1 MFQNIPFSNDEL
13 DFTYPLPSY
22 FKHHPSCYIYVHNGK
37 VVADSADLSDSPEIL
52 HDCIEDIRTKK
63 IVQYVGALGEKL
75 CYAIGLG
82 SDDGIPDGMQLVFL
96 RDLIGQID
104 ERMLALAGRAVQL
117 IEFELTSRF
126 CGRCGTLTETLED
139 RGKKCPRCDL
149 LIYPRISPAIIVLVM
164 KEDEVLLARSSHFIS
179 DMYSIIAGF
188 VEPGET
194 LEHAVK
200 REVMEE
206 VGLKVKNIRYFASQP
221 WPFPNS
227 LMIGFIADHEE
238 GEISVDGVEI
248 IDAGWF
254 RRDEL
259 PNVPGKASISGH
271 LIDWFENMKE
281 NRSKS

>member
-1 MFQNIPFSNDEL
+1 MCQEMPFANDEL

-22 FKHHPSCYIYVHNGK
+22 FEHYPSCYIYVYNGK
-37 VVADSADLSDSPEIL
+37 VVANSVPLSDSPNIL
-52 HDCIEDIRTKK
+52 HDCSKEMRT
-63 IVQYVGALGEKL
+63 INVVQYAGALGEKL
-75 CYAIGLG
+75 CYAIGLE
-82 SDDGIPDGMQLVFL
+82 SEDRVPDGMQLVFL

-104 ERMLALAGRAVQL
+104 EKILAVAGRAVQL
-117 IEFELTSRF
+117 IEFELTSRI

-164 KEDEVLLARSSHFIS
+164 KEDEVLLARSSHFRP

-194 LEHAVK
+194 LEHAVE

-227 LMIGFIADHEE
+227 LMIGFIADYEE
-238 GEISVDGVEI
+238 GEIKVDGVEI

-271 LIDWFENMKE
+271 LIDWFASMKE
-281 NRSKS
+281 K

>member
-1 MFQNIPFSNDEL
+1 MCQNMPFSNDEL
-13 DFTYPLPSY
+13 DFTYPLPPY
-22 FKHHPSCYIYVHNGK
+22 LEHYPSCYIYIHNGK
-37 VVADSADLSDSPEIL
+37 VIANFIDQPGPPKIV
-52 HDCIEDIRTKK
+52 HDCSKEMKK
-63 IVQYVGALGEKL
+63 RKLVQYIGALGEKL
-75 CYAIGLG
+75 YYAVGLE
-82 SDDGIPDGMQLVFL
+82 SEDEVPDGMQLVFL

-104 ERMLALAGRAVQL
+104 KKVLALAGRAVQL
-117 IEFELTSRF
+117 IEFELTSKF
-126 CGRCGTLTETLED
+126 CGRCGAFTETLED
-139 RGKKCPRCDL
+139 RGKKCPRCNL

-164 KEDEVLLARSSHFIS
+164 KEDEMLLARSSHFRS

-206 VGLKVKNIRYFASQP
+206 VGLKIKNIRYFASQP

-227 LMIGFIADHEE
+227 LMVGFIADYED

-254 RRDEL
+254 RRNEL
-259 PNVPGKASISGH
+259 PNVPGKTSISGH
-271 LIDWFENMKE
+271 LIDWFANMDEK
-281 NRSKS
+281 